1 MQLLVILLLII
12 AILCLILK
20 NNFLMFFIS
29 LEMIVLAINL
39 NFIFYSLCLE
49 ESKGFFVAILL
60 LAVAAI
66 DTAIGLSLL
75 IKFHSLSSQISIVSL
90 SRLKG

>member
-1 MQLLVILLLII
+1 MQYLVPILLFV

-39 NFIFYSLCLE
+39 NFIFFSLSLG
-49 ESKGFFVAILL
+49 ESKGLFVAVLL
-60 LAVAAI
+60 LVVAAI

-75 IKFHSLSSQISIVSL
+75 IKYHNLSSQISVVSL
-90 SRLKG
+90 SRLKA